1 MTEAMAYRKQVM
13 EKGDHELFNHFLDCC
28 FPFKDDV
35 LFKPVLAS
43 TVCCSSLFFFS
54 VLCMKLIMNSYQFWV
69 KKCNSWNSVA
79 HGTINAGDFVQLIQ
93 HLSRKV
99 GHKKDEKF

>member
-1 MTEAMAYRKQVM
+1 MAYRKQVM

-28 FPFKDDV
+28 FPFKADV

-43 TVCCSSLFFFS
+43 TVCCSSLFFFFS
-54 VLCMKLIMNSYQFWV
+54 TLYETDNESYQFWV

-99 GHKKDEKF
+99 GHKKEEKF